1 MNKLFLIADEIR
13 KFIYE
18 SFSIEQEVNPSPEQ
32 SPSQLKKEKIFV
44 VPAAWRIE
52 NLSRNNSENTAT
64 INILYCIRSD
74 EDKVSENFDRIEKIQ
89 NSLIRKNFKNIQAV
103 VRDVDVDPFYD
114 VSLIRDNKIFVSV
127 CTVNVVSFQ

>member
-1 MNKLFLIADEIR
+1 MNKLFLIADEIK
-13 KFIYE
+13 KFISE
-18 SFSIEQEVNPSPEQ
+18 SFSIEQEVNPAPEQ

-52 NLSRNNSENTAT
+52 NLSRNQSENTAT

-103 VRDVDVDPFYD
+103 VRDVDIDPIYD